1 MSEPAGILDAQVQ
14 TLLAL
19 VEQHR
24 ATHCARL
31 AAEAREQ
38 RGAILHQAHHDARDR
53 MREAIRSE
61 RLRTREKLEATAAQ
75 LQTRERQQQHKTALL
90 MLHRGWERL
99 GDAALRRWKA
109 PPQRHEWICAL
120 IKLALER
127 LPPRPWVIEHPPGW
141 DPDECAELRAAMEQH
156 CGAAP
161 QLRAD
166 DQLHAGLRICTDG
179 ACLDGTLEGL
189 LADREAIEA
198 QLLAQLNELLR
209 SREERQ

>member
-1 MSEPAGILDAQVQ
+1 MSEPGSVLDAQVQ

-24 ATHCARL
+24 ERHCARI
-31 AAEAREQ
+31 AAEAQQQRE
-38 RGAILHQAHHDARDR
+38 AILRQAHHDARQR

-75 LQTRERQQQHKTALL
+75 LQTRERQQQHKSALL
-90 MLHRGWERL
+90 MLHRGWELL
-99 GDAALRRWKA
+99 GDAVLRRWKA
-109 PPQRHEWICAL
+109 APQRREWMCAL

-141 DPDECAELRAAMEQH
+141 DPEECAELRAAMEQH

-166 DQLHAGLRICTDG
+166 GQLHAGLRICADG

-198 QLLAQLNELLR
+198 QLLAQLNDLLR
-209 SREERQ
+209 SGERTP

>member
-1 MSEPAGILDAQVQ
+1 MSEPGGVLDAQVQ
-14 TLLAL
+14 TLLTL
-19 VEQHR
+19 VAQHR
-24 ATHCARL
+24 DTRCARL
-31 AAEAREQ
+31 AAEAQEQ
-38 RGAILHQAHHDARDR
+38 RNAILHQAHHDARGR
-53 MREAIRSE
+53 MRETIRSE

-90 MLHRGWERL
+90 MLHRGWEML
-99 GDAALRRWKA
+99 GDVVLHRWKT

-120 IKLALER
+120 INLALER

-166 DQLHAGLRICTDG
+166 GQLHAGLRICADG
-179 ACLDGTLEGL
+179 ACLDGTVEGL

-198 QLLAQLNELLR
+198 QLLAQLNDLLR
-209 SREERQ
+209 SQEERP